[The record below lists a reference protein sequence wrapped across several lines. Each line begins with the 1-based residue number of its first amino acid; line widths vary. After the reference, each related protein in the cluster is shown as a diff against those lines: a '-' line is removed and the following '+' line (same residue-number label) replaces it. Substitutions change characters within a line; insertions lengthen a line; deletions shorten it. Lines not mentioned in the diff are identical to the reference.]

1 MFGLFKRKSK
11 VVLLNEKY
19 KKAME
24 ESFNLSKTN
33 RSLADKKY
41 ADADRIL
48 KQLEIEKSK
57 E

>member
-1 MFGLFKRKSK
+1 MVGLFKRKSK

-24 ESFNLSKTN
+24 ESFHLSKTN